1 MLLSQFS
8 LKITISIKI
17 VREFSERVN
26 NPAHDLPKTNK
37 VHGES
42 KGDSLDAS
50 TSCLHFEM
58 GLIVAEKKNI
68 WNMNLDKS

>member
-1 MLLSQFS
+1 MLLGQFS

-17 VREFSERVN
+17 VREFSERVD

-42 KGDSLDAS
+42 KDSLDALLK
-50 TSCLHFEM
+50 SCLHFEM